1 VWCIVLLQLPGIRCF
16 RNNSSIYDYVTV
28 RQNGSIPHR
37 WDELVVVVKDSLA
50 HESLLKRLVPNPG
63 IAPSSYFVQQPVYV
77 SLTTISE
84 RFHHVHKSIIRV
96 IQGKLVPT
104 HIYLCIS
111 EEPFLLDKG
120 ITSIPDNLLS
130 LVAAKYLTI
139 VYTQNIGPHRK
150 LLPVLKRY
158 WGQDVFIATV
168 DDDLSN
174 YHGHNLLYQLLKDH
188 KMHRSEHL
196 IALRARYIG
205 FCRAFPHAVTTYTS
219 WKVTK
224 SYYQSEML
232 LLPTGTGG
240 ILYKPSYFHKIVF
253 DRKLWELTQ
262 TADDITFRL
271 ATLINEVPIQLG
283 CTRFIEGVTM
293 HWNETRRRCKEDD
306 VDRLFHKSFNHSSS
320 NSIHIV
326 DHDWAIDQLH
336 LSSIP
341 LNQSSVM
348 VKSNTL
354 AQRSDLQSTRRLR
367 SNHTL
372 KPAMDPNSLY
382 NINLKGTNNACW
394 AKAVEYLR
402 SKKLLDQSKL
412 FSSHMQERSK
422 LCVQKKQQQQGGGG
436 GGGGL
441 AHHPDCSIY
450 DCVHHKELIATTR
463 G

>member
-1 VWCIVLLQLPGIRCF
+1 
-16 RNNSSIYDYVTV
+16 
-28 RQNGSIPHR
+28 
-37 WDELVVVVKDSLA
+37 
-50 HESLLKRLVPNPG
+50 
-63 IAPSSYFVQQPVYV
+63 
-77 SLTTISE
+77 
-84 RFHHVHKSIIRV
+84 
-96 IQGKLVPT
+96 
-104 HIYLCIS
+104 
-111 EEPFLLDKG
+111 
-120 ITSIPDNLLS
+120 
-130 LVAAKYLTI
+130 
-139 VYTQNIGPHRK
+139 
-150 LLPVLKRY
+150 
-158 WGQDVFIATV
+158 
-168 DDDLSN
+168 
-174 YHGHNLLYQLLKDH
+174 
-188 KMHRSEHL
+188 
-196 IALRARYIG
+196 
-205 FCRAFPHAVTTYTS
+205 
-219 WKVTK
+219 
-224 SYYQSEML
+224 
-232 LLPTGTGG
+232 
-240 ILYKPSYFHKIVF
+240 
-253 DRKLWELTQ
+253 
-262 TADDITFRL
+262 
-271 ATLINEVPIQLG
+271 VPIQLG

-320 NSIHIV
+320 SSNSIHIV
-326 DHDWAIDQLH
+326 DHDSTDQLH

-402 SKKLLDQSKL
+402 SKKLLDVSKL

-422 LCVQKKQQQQGGGG
+422 LCVQKKQQQQGG

>member
-1 VWCIVLLQLPGIRCF
+1 MIAVVVWCIVLLQQLCGIWCF
-16 RNNSSIYDYVTV
+16 GNSSIYAYVTV
-28 RQNGSIPHR
+28 CQNDSIPHK
-37 WDELVVVVKDSLA
+37 WEELVVVVKDLSA
-50 HESLLKRLVPNPG
+50 HASLLKKLVPNPG
-63 IAPSSYFVQQPVYV
+63 IAPSTYFVQQPVYV

-96 IQGKLVPT
+96 IQGKIVPT

-174 YHGHNLLYQLLKDH
+174 YHGYNLLYQLLKDH
-188 KMHRSEHL
+188 KMNKSEHV

-240 ILYKPSYFHKIVF
+240 ILYKPSYFHEIVF
-253 DRKLWELTQ
+253 DRKLWEFTQ

-306 VDRLFHKSFNHSSS
+306 VDRLFHRKFNHSS
-320 NSIHIV
+320 NSIRIV
-326 DHDWAIDQLH
+326 DYNSTDQVN
-336 LSSIP
+336 LSSAIP
-341 LNQSSVM
+341 LNQSSIM
-348 VKSNTL
+348 VKSNAL
-354 AQRSDLQSTRRLR
+354 ARQTDLQSTRRLR
-367 SNHTL
+367 SDHTL
-372 KPAMDPNSLY
+372 KTPMDPNSLY
-382 NINLKGTNNACW
+382 NINLKGSNNACW

-402 SKKLLDQSKL
+402 NKKLLDLSKL
-412 FSSHMQERSK
+412 ISTHMQERSK
-422 LCVQKKQQQQGGGG
+422 LCLQKKQQGGS
-436 GGGGL
+436 
-441 AHHPDCSIY
+441 AHHPECSIY
-450 DCVHHKELIATTR
+450 DCVHHKELTVTAA
-463 G
+463 GG